1 MSELYEQ
8 IVAGRGSLEN
18 LLTRIPGFEGY
29 LDKSARRKADS
40 MLRDHLADQIDQLV
54 VVFTRAEN
62 TILNAGGLVHM
73 SRTREIKSKIQAYRD
88 RVKTA
93 APGYSG
99 MWAAVEVG
107 DKELERLYAFDEAQ
121 IRFVDALRN
130 AINDLEIAAN
140 SGEGLETALVQV
152 QQAANDAN
160 DAFVL
165 RDDEILRLS
174 QSL

>member
-18 LLTRIPGFEGY
+18 LLMRIPGFEGY
-29 LDKSARRKADS
+29 FNKSARRKADTL
-40 MLRDHLADQIDQLV
+40 LRDFLTSQIDQIV
-54 VVFTRAEN
+54 VTFTRAEN
-62 TILNAGGLVHM
+62 AILNAGGLAHM
-73 SRTREIKSKIQAYRD
+73 GRTREIKSRIQAYRD

-99 MWAAVEVG
+99 MWAAIEIG

-121 IRFVDALRN
+121 IRFVDALKS
-130 AINDLEIAAN
+130 AVESLESAGSSA
-140 SGEGLETALVQV
+140 EGLEEALVQV
-152 QQAANDAN
+152 QQAANNAN

-165 RDDEILRLS
+165 RDDEILGLS